1 MAALISLIWEGFNMK
16 KQLLLAGLLM
26 VTSCY
31 AYKIVNMEQY
41 IKEAQAHLT
50 KESLKLQNKMDA
62 RLPAISKATVGK
74 VSKHKVEL
82 ANFSYSLFIIGDDP
96 LSRLWLKNHRQELEN
111 KNALGFITNI
121 DNSSH
126 LQELQQWTK
135 APLLPANVDDLLA
148 LLKES
153 HYPLIFHEGELWQ

>member
-1 MAALISLIWEGFNMK
+1 MRKTSIILIF
-16 KQLLLAGLLM
+16 LM

-31 AYKIVNMEQY
+31 AYQTINIEKY
-41 IKEAQAHLT
+41 IKEAQQQLT
-50 KESLKLQNKMDA
+50 EESLKLEERLDA
-62 RLPAISKATVGK
+62 RLPAVSKASVGKISKRK
-74 VSKHKVEL
+74 LEL
-82 ANFSYSLFIIGDDP
+82 VNFSYSIFIIGDDAF
-96 LSRLWLKNHRQELEN
+96 SRQWLKDHTQELE
-111 KNALGFITNI
+111 KMNALGFITNI

-126 LQELQQWTK
+126 LQELQKLIK